1 MWAFPTMYI
10 REKLIRRVNYLEY
23 DDELLRQYE
32 EEYIS
37 IDEVKQALEERGVYI
52 PPFLPAIIDLRSLF
66 DFVSEDTDVTG
77 MKERSPQ
84 ELFKLLELWLKMNEG
99 KHPDRPFSHEVY
111 IREMIRWR
119 GLPDL

>member
-1 MWAFPTMYI
+1 VWAFPTTYL

-52 PPFLPAIIDLRSLF
+52 PPTPVRP
-66 DFVSEDTDVTG
+66 VDV
-77 MKERSPQ
+77 
-84 ELFKLLELWLKMNEG
+84 L
-99 KHPDRPFSHEVY
+99 
-111 IREMIRWR
+111 
-119 GLPDL
+119 